1 MKRVIFVAPY
11 FLNATVRFIASI
23 GNLEGIRLGLI
34 SCDHID
40 RLGPAIKAK
49 IHAWERVNNGLD
61 AGQLAVATRNLMR
74 ELGGV
79 DAYFGALEDLQVP
92 LGKVRDHLGIPGMG
106 AETAANFRDKGRMKD
121 VLRKADL
128 PCARHC
134 TITDPSQ
141 AWGFIRE
148 VGYPVVVKPPAG
160 AGARAT
166 FQVANDEQLSDYL
179 AGYSPSPRDP
189 ALLEEF
195 IQGEEHS
202 YEAVSIDGKVVWH
215 SLTRYYPSPLEVLK
229 NPWIKWCVLLPREVD
244 HPRYADIGDVNRRAL
259 EALGMDTGLTH
270 MEWFRRTNGGVAV
283 SEVGARPPG
292 AQFMS
297 LISYAHDMDFYSAWA
312 RLMVFKEFAPIPRKY
327 AAGAAYLRGMG
338 EGKVTA
344 IRGLNQAQQ
353 EVGQVVVETKLPQVG
368 APRSSS
374 YEGDGYVIVRHQDT
388 EVVKHALMRLISLIR
403 VEYT

>member
-1 MKRVIFVAPY
+1 MKKVIFVAPY
-11 FLNATVRFIASI
+11 FLSATVRFISAI
-23 GNLEGIRLGLI
+23 GNLEGVRLGLI

-40 RLGPAIKAK
+40 RLAPAIKGR

-61 AGQLAVATRNLMR
+61 AGQLAVATRNLIR

-106 AETAANFRDKGRMKD
+106 AETASNFRDKGRMKD
-121 VLRKADL
+121 VLRKAGL

-134 TITDPSQ
+134 TITDAEQ
-141 AWGFIRE
+141 AWPFIEE

-166 FQVANDEQLSDYL
+166 FQVANAEQLSDYL
-179 AGYSPSPRDP
+179 AGYVPSRRDP

-202 YEAVSIDGKVVWH
+202 YEAVTIDGEVAWH

-244 HPRYADIGDVNRRAL
+244 HPRYDDIGEVNRQAL
-259 EALGMDTGLTH
+259 KALGMDTGLTH
-270 MEWFRRTNGGVAV
+270 MEWFRRSNGAVAV

-297 LISYAHDMDFYSAWA
+297 LISYAHNVDFYNAWA
-312 RLMVFKEFAPIPRKY
+312 RLIDRKS
-327 AAGAAYLRGMG
+327 
-338 EGKVTA
+338 
-344 IRGLNQAQQ
+344 
-353 EVGQVVVETKLPQVG
+353 VV
-368 APRSSS
+368 
-374 YEGDGYVIVRHQDT
+374 
-388 EVVKHALMRLISLIR
+388 
-403 VEYT
+403 